1 MFTFITSQLTVTK
14 LMTLLTAGLGA
25 VSSKSFRSLVL
36 TCCPVILSGTVRG
49 TRVAH
54 IHHHIFL
61 NFKDV

>member
-1 MFTFITSQLTVTK
+1 MFTFITSRLTVTE
-14 LMTLLTAGLGA
+14 LMTLLTAGLGT

-36 TCCPVILSGTVRG
+36 TCCLVILSGIVRG
-49 TRVAH
+49 IRVAH